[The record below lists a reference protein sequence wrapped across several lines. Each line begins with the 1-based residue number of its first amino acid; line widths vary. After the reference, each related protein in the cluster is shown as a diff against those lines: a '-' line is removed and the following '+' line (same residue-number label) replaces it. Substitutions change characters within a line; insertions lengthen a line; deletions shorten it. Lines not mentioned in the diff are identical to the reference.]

1 MKLADGIVAL
11 YNRVKGNEDDF
22 IAIGLYKKM
31 GNELDLKFYYHII
44 SQSRNGYI
52 VDPKAG

>member
-1 MKLADGIVAL
+1 MKLADSLIAL

-22 IAIGLYKKM
+22 IAIGLYNKM
-31 GNELDLKFYYHII
+31 GNEPDLKFYYCII

-52 VDPKAG
+52 VNPTAG